1 MLYLVLPNLAFF
13 LLGREFFISRALINS
28 DYLLLWVGSCYLSRR
43 TTIVLYVGLV
53 SLDLIL
59 STESIYHFSTVESLV
74 MARELLTF
82 NPAVFYPMVGGLL
95 LLAMAALVAARRRG
109 MVRSN
114 LSKQRQV
121 LIGIAALAASAA
133 TVVRSFDL
141 IDSDLEKF
149 GDSPIVA
156 SSVAETGLSSFEL
169 AMAPGQSNDIFPA
182 PSAATSQVVRDLSL
196 QGKRAGPYDI
206 VLILVES
213 QGLLKNASDMRRV
226 LAPLTDPA
234 IQDRYAVDTGAVRFY
249 GATMFGELR
258 TLCRIYMPR
267 SIPTDQPGLDRC
279 LPNLLSRLGYE
290 TVSYHGFNGWF
301 YERTRW
307 YPTMG
312 FQRSY
317 FADELKAFAPPSA
330 ICGMFFKGI
339 CDLWIADQ
347 VEHELATRPA
357 ERKFIYWLT
366 LNSHLPVDYR
376 LASESGFD
384 CAGTETL
391 REEIGPCNLAR
402 IHFQLYSRIARLA
415 LNRRIPPTRF
425 IVVGDHMPPFATL
438 SERALY
444 DEDRVPF
451 VELIPRSVSK
461 SSTSGFR
468 LLGPR

>member
-13 LLGREFFISRALINS
+13 LLGREFFIRRALINS
-28 DYLLLWVGSCYLSRR
+28 DYLLLWIGSCYLSRR
-43 TTIVLYVGLV
+43 TTIVLYIGLV
-53 SLDLIL
+53 CLDLIL

-74 MARELLTF
+74 VARELLTF
-82 NPAVFYPMVGGLL
+82 NPAVFYSMAGGLL
-95 LLAMAALVAARRRG
+95 LLAMAALVVARRRG
-109 MVRSN
+109 IVRSH
-114 LSKQRQV
+114 LSKQSQV
-121 LIGIAALAASAA
+121 LIGIVALAASGA
-133 TVVRSFDL
+133 TVARSFDL
-141 IDSDLEKF
+141 AGSDLENF
-149 GDSPIVA
+149 GDSAIVA
-156 SSVAETGLSSFEL
+156 SGVAETGLSSLEL
-169 AMAPGQSNDIFPA
+169 AMASRQSNNVFPA
-182 PSAATSQVVRDLSL
+182 PSAATSQVVHDLSL
-196 QGKRAGPYDI
+196 QTKSAGPYDI

-213 QGLLKNASDMRRV
+213 QGLLKNAGDMRRV
-226 LAPLTDPA
+226 LAPLIDPA
-234 IQDRYAVDTGAVRFY
+234 IQARYAVATGAARFY

-307 YPTMG
+307 YPALG

-317 FADELKAFAPPSA
+317 FAAELKPLAPPSA
-330 ICGMFFKGI
+330 MCGTFFKGI

-347 VEHELATRPA
+347 VEHELATRS
-357 ERKFIYWLT
+357 ERRKFIYWLT
-366 LNSHLPVDYR
+366 LNSHLPVDSR
-376 LASESGFD
+376 LASESSFD

-391 REEIGPCNLAR
+391 REEMGPCKLAQ

-415 LNRRIPPTRF
+415 LNSQVPPTRF

-451 VELIPRSVSK
+451 VELIPRNVSE
-461 SSTSGFR
+461 SSASAFR